1 MKKFFR
7 KKLIRQNWCSFALYK
22 TKKKYYSF
30 ITAYPIGPSQRGIRL
45 ISLSHNPVFSSGAL
59 PPGAPFLPGKSKK
72 SQKQRQMTN
81 LIVDN
86 VILWFIMSKYEQS
99 MIEVRTSSVFPI
111 RAQEGRGRKGQPP
124 KGIRVPAP
132 GTPGTTENIR
142 RTVTRGVPHR
152 SGELSGRC
160 FGCVMNSV
168 CSVHDFFILE
178 EQLCTVP
185 SGHWCPR
192 CSP

>member
-72 SQKQRQMTN
+72 RQKQRQMTN

-86 VILWFIMSKYEQS
+86 VILWFIMSEDEQS
-99 MIEVRTSSVFPI
+99 MIEVRKSSVFPI

-124 KGIRVPAP
+124 KGIRCSCAGYAWDDGEYPAYCHSRCAAQEWGAVRP
-132 GTPGTTENIR
+132 
-142 RTVTRGVPHR
+142 VFW
-152 SGELSGRC
+152 LSHEQC
-160 FGCVMNSV
+160 LL
-168 CSVHDFFILE
+168 CS
-178 EQLCTVP
+178 
-185 SGHWCPR
+185 
-192 CSP
+192 